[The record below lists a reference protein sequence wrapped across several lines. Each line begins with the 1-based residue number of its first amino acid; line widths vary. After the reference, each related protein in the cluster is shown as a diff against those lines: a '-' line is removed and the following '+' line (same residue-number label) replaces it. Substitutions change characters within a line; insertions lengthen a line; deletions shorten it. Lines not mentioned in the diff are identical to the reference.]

1 MRRTKQIE
9 DDSIVGIHIA
19 PVINVAMIVLLI
31 LMIMVPF
38 INMPNIPVN
47 LPRAVTI
54 EGKEQKNITISYAKD
69 GRLALNTQEISW
81 EELVPKLKY
90 RLREN
95 RKALVIIR
103 ADKDVP
109 YGEVEKIFDIVI
121 KEAGA
126 KRIAVATEQPQNRG
140 KRKGKFQNKE
150 R

>member
-31 LMIMVPF
+31 LMIMAP
-38 INMPNIPVN
+38 IISIPNIPVN
-47 LPRAVTI
+47 LPRAATI
-54 EGKEQKNITISYAKD
+54 EGKEQNITISYAKD

-81 EELVPKLKY
+81 EELVPKLKS

-95 RKALVIIR
+95 RENLVIIR

-109 YGEVEKIFDIVI
+109 YGEVEKIFDIAI
-121 KEAGA
+121 KKAGA